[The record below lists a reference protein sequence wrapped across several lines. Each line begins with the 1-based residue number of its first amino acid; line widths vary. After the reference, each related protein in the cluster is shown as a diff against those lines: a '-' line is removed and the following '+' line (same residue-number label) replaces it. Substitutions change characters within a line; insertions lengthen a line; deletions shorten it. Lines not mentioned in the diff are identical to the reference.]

1 MNLSLIRTVCRILV
15 ACMILLPF
23 QASAGL
29 IGTDQ
34 AVSAAQA
41 GAARDKVISL
51 IERTEV
57 ARQLQAYGLTP
68 ENAKLR
74 VHALTGSEVA
84 QLAARLDNM
93 PAGANGSGAV
103 LLLAA
108 VVLVVWLFWN

>member
-1 MNLSLIRTVCRILV
+1 MNLSFIRIISRILV
-15 ACMILLPF
+15 ACLILLPF
-23 QASAGL
+23 QASAEL

-41 GAARDKVISL
+41 AAARDRVVRL

-74 VHALTGSEVA
+74 LNALTGSEVA
-84 QLAARLDNM
+84 QLAARLDSV
-93 PAGANGSGAV
+93 PAGANGTGAV
-103 LLLAA
+103 FLIAA
-108 VVLVVWLFWN
+108 VVLIVWLFWS